1 MPTFTT
7 VIKIVTAFTIA
18 HSLALVLAT
27 LNIVTLPSRLVES
40 VIAISVFLAA
50 INNIFCIVRERR
62 VWIVAFVFGLIHGF
76 GFAGVMSEFVLD
88 EKLLLITVLTFNL
101 GVEAGQLVIVCL
113 FLPIAF
119 KLRKSRLYR
128 QLILNC
134 GSIIIALL
142 ALSWVYERVLSS

>member
-18 HSLALVLAT
+18 HSLTLVLAT

>member
-1 MPTFTT
+1 M
-7 VIKIVTAFTIA
+7 
-18 HSLALVLAT
+18 LAT